1 MPLLTALW
9 SELQGAGLWLAYRR
23 QRQCK
28 PVRPAGTCVCV
39 HVCVRGFFYCYFV
52 PFVFYLSGPYYY
64 PSLFLLACTQTCTHT
79 LVTHTHTLVNIL
91 DIAVPFDFCG

>member
-9 SELQGAGLWLAYRR
+9 SELQVAGLWLAYRR
-23 QRQCK
+23 PRQWK
-28 PVRPAGTCVCV
+28 PVKPAGTR
-39 HVCVRGFFYCYFV
+39 VCVRGFFYCYFV

-64 PSLFLLACTQTCTHT
+64 PSLFLLAHKHTHI
-79 LVTHTHTLVNIL
+79 VTHTHTLVNIL